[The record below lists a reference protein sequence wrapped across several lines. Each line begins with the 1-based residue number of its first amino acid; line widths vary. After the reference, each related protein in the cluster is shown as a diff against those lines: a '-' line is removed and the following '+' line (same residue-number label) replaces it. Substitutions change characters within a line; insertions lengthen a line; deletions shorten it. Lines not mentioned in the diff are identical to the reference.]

1 MSKLLPLGFLIGLV
15 LLVSPAQLYA
25 ADPPFVPAASPRFRP
40 DHPQIQ
46 EISQDTSR
54 SVAQIHAGRLSRH
67 FIFYFNR
74 EINIINR
81 FQERLDLLKAQGVN
95 TLAAQSDLDKAK
107 SKLAAAK
114 LAGDAAISAF
124 HAIDPAKPATE
135 HSELIAARDLALK
148 ARQAFLDVNS
158 SLKIA
163 VKALKLIS
171 K

>member
-15 LLVSPAQLYA
+15 LLVSPTKLYA
-25 ADPPFVPAASPRFRP
+25 ADSPFVPAASPRFRP
-40 DHPQIQ
+40 DRPQIQ

-54 SVAQIHAGRLSRH
+54 SVAQIHAERLSRH

-74 EINIINR
+74 ETNIINR

-95 TLAAQSDLDKAK
+95 TLAAQSGLDKAK

-124 HAIDPAKPATE
+124 DAITPAKPATE
-135 HSELIAARDLALK
+135 HLELIAARDLALK